1 MAFGVGFLAAAA
13 AAVFA
18 FLALAGRI
26 LDGEIRGGR
35 AGGLILIGPAI
46 FAASGV
52 YALVRGIRAFSPWLA
67 YRGAVSRGERRR
79 DRADDLRDEPIVLL
93 TFIAVLALAGSIAIA
108 VTVALHPAM
117 VQSIIAGLALLIESE
132 TLLVMLWLGAG
143 GLVAQK
149 LYFRRFTD
157 ADARGAAHGSL

>member
-1 MAFGVGFLAAAA
+1 
-13 AAVFA
+13 
-18 FLALAGRI
+18 
-26 LDGEIRGGR
+26 
-35 AGGLILIGPAI
+35 
-46 FAASGV
+46 
-52 YALVRGIRAFSPWLA
+52 
-67 YRGAVSRGERRR
+67 VSRGERRR